1 VCVSAS
7 AASFD
12 EWCFAFAM
20 CVARSH
26 RSGRRGDRAVTRD
39 AAGDEP
45 LHVRG
50 VREGVPAAAGLD
62 VGFGVLLKI
71 DFWCT

>member
-1 VCVSAS
+1 
-7 AASFD
+7 
-12 EWCFAFAM
+12 M